1 MKMFRLDATYAH
13 GSIKKTFAFFN
24 WNQDFHPHMHHNECY
39 IFFCSFLFCTVS
51 VWPNF
56 PFTFSLAIVPVYS
69 TNDFP
74 RTVLQCVSI
83 SLAKTHTHTHTCMQT
98 SSHSTTTTGA
108 AVKYWGRGEEL
119 DPRQY
124 KPRFTVRRFRSDLQ
138 CEKRSHLNIC

>member
-74 RTVLQCVSI
+74 RTAVLQCVSI
-83 SLAKTHTHTHTCMQT
+83 SLAKTHTHTRTLACKHHHTVLQQQVLQWSTGGGERSWTPDSINLVLQWGDSDQT
-98 SSHSTTTTGA
+98 CS
-108 AVKYWGRGEEL
+108 
-119 DPRQY
+119 
-124 KPRFTVRRFRSDLQ
+124 VRRG
-138 CEKRSHLNIC
+138 HI